1 MVKEVEIN
9 MYLYDELLNNPHMPS
24 KEHIIKILKKM
35 NATKIGTFLYKVMV
49 FIPPNKSNDYLR
61 VRDEGNRVTLTYK
74 TTNPK
79 NKYQNEEEII
89 INDFQSGVNILLNL
103 GATKKYYYEKIR
115 EIWNYKNSEIVFD
128 HQPALPCLMEIE
140 SKSGNESNISIMTNA
155 FQIKSNYPR
164 ITGKEIY
171 YKIFG
176 IILDKEMDLPYKN
189 MKEMLLPLCT
199 KNKDKLLKI
208 INHQLKML
216 KSISKNNK
224 QNSKKSKSIH

>member
-24 KEHIIKILKKM
+24 KEDVIKILKKM
-35 NATKIGTFLYKVMV
+35 NAKKIGTFLYKVMV
-49 FIPPNKSNDYLR
+49 FIPPNKNNDYLR

-89 INDFQSGVNILLNL
+89 INDFQSGVNILLSL

-115 EIWNYKNSEIVFD
+115 EIWNYQNSEIVFD

-140 SKSGNESNISIMTNA
+140 SKSGNESNISIITNA
-155 FQIKSNYPR
+155 IKVKKNNPR
-164 ITGKEIY
+164 ILGKDIY

-176 IILDKEMDLPYKN
+176 ITLPKEMDLPYKD
-189 MKEMLLPLCT
+189 MKEILLPLCT
-199 KNKDKLLKI
+199 KNKDKLIKL
-208 INHQLKML
+208 INKQDKML
-216 KSISKNNK
+216 NSI
-224 QNSKKSKSIH
+224 KK

>member
-24 KEHIIKILKKM
+24 KEDVLKILKKM
-35 NATKIGTFLYKVMV
+35 NAKKVGTFLYKVIV

-61 VRDEGNRVTLTYK
+61 VRDEGNRITLTFK

-89 INDFQSGVNILLNL
+89 INDFQSGVNILLSL

-115 EIWNYKNSEIVFD
+115 EIWSYGNSEIVFD

-140 SKSGNESNISIMTNA
+140 SKSGNESNISVITNA
-155 FQIKSNYPR
+155 IKVKKNNPR
-164 ITGKEIY
+164 ILGKDIY

-176 IILDKEMDLPYKN
+176 ITLPKEMDLPYKN
-189 MKEMLLPLCT
+189 MKDILLPLCT
-199 KNKDKLLKI
+199 KNKDKLIKL
-208 INHQLKML
+208 INKQLKML
-216 KSISKNNK
+216 HSIK
-224 QNSKKSKSIH
+224 